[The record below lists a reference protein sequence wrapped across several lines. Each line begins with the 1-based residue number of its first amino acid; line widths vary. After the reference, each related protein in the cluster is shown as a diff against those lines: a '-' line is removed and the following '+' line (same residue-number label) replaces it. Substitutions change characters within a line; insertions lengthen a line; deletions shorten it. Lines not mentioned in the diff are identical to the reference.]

1 MSFQMITIGSFE
13 QITSYLNQMQA
24 IASYEYKPIYK
35 QSLEKNEFLIV
46 FNCKQRHNELT
57 TYQFPSVDIQTQDG
71 DEDVIFTLINVKVID
86 TGKGVIHIKGK
97 LE

>member
-1 MSFQMITIGSFE
+1 MSFQMITIGSFD
-13 QITSYLNQMQA
+13 QITSYLNKMQA

-35 QSLEKNEFLIV
+35 QLLEKNEFLIV
-46 FNCKQRHNELT
+46 FNCKQRHNELET
-57 TYQFPSVDIQTQDG
+57 HHFTRIEVQAQD
-71 DEDVIFTLINVKVID
+71 EEEEVAFTLTNVKVID